1 MTTHTWTAYGT
12 GFILDPTLFTD
23 GQAFVAGDTL
33 VAHSGVLDAEGSNGQ
48 VGTLTS
54 GTYVFDISAVNATLN
69 LVDIDLDASSTLQ
82 VSGGG
87 PLAFSVTSQFV
98 NDGLLEVGTASA
110 SGTVATSLYKG
121 TSNGGFTNDGQLV
134 VRNDSQLT
142 IDPGLLPANL
152 LNSAGATIT
161 VKDGSFLGWDEESG
175 SLDLNNDVFRNDGL
189 ILVSATSGQGS
200 ALVVGST
207 LSGSGTVS
215 VSGVPGAPASYSDAD
230 LEVAASGTFDVAS
243 GLLKVGYGNAVTGA
257 VNFYDNDGLLDIE
270 QGLVSQSNASFLPF
284 GATINGFQAGD
295 AILLDGFVGFES
307 YGYDQASHTL
317 KLYAAAGDQ
326 GAVLAQLTLAGTY
339 ATGDFQ
345 LTSLTANQKVEGLN
359 VTSFSA
365 VLITTTSTSNAETAP
380 ALPPAPQP
388 PASGGGGSGTPPPAS
403 TPASPSVI
411 NSTAAGDVVTAGA
424 GNVTVY
430 ASGSTATVN
439 GGSGNLTFVAGGGSY
454 SAGGGAGV
462 DILYGGA
469 GADSLTGGGGANSII
484 VAGSGNTSLVGGAG
498 SAALMFGGTAASTF
512 TGSTGGADTLVGGA
526 GANVFDT
533 SNGDIVFG
541 GVAGP
546 DVVNAG
552 EGSALLVEGAGA
564 TRVNVGGGS
573 VTAFMGSGADTYAI
587 TRGAGGGASIIGF
600 KAGDRIVLGGG
611 FTAADAS
618 AAVRTASTGAFGTAL
633 QFSDGTRVTLFGANV
648 GASQVSVG

>member
-1 MTTHTWTAYGT
+1 MTTHTWKAYGN

-33 VAHSGVLDAEGSNGQ
+33 VAHSGVLGAAGSNGQ

-69 LVDIDLDASSTLQ
+69 LVNIDLDASSTLQ

-87 PLAFSVTSQFV
+87 PLALSLTSQFV
-98 NDGLLEVGTASA
+98 NDGLVEVGTASA

-142 IDPGLLPANL
+142 IDPGLLPANF

-175 SLDLNNDVFRNDGL
+175 SLNLNNDVFRNDGL
-189 ILVSATSGQGS
+189 ILVSATSGAGS
-200 ALVVGST
+200 GLVVGST

-257 VNFYDNDGLLDIE
+257 INFYDNDGLLDIE

-295 AILLDGFVGFES
+295 AIVLDGFVGFKS

-359 VTSFSA
+359 TMSFSA

-388 PASGGGGSGTPPPAS
+388 PPAGGGSPGTPPPPAS
-403 TPASPSVI
+403 TSVI

-439 GGSGNLTFVAGGGSY
+439 GGTGNLTFVAGGGSY
-454 SAGGGAGV
+454 VAGGGAGV

-498 SAALMFGGTAASTF
+498 SACLMFGGTAASTF

-526 GANVFDT
+526 GGNVFNT
-533 SNGDIVFG
+533 TNGDIVFG

-546 DVVNAG
+546 DVVNVG
-552 EGSALLVEGAGA
+552 EGSALLVEGGGA

-600 KAGDRIVLGGG
+600 KAGDRLVLNGG

-633 QFSDGTRVTLFGANV
+633 QFSDGTRVTLFGANLGV
-648 GASQVSVG
+648 SQVSVG